1 MSIFY
6 VVNLEF
12 LKFRKRKFGEA
23 IRRMAYYL
31 APINIYIYIYV
42 YIYIGYFHI
51 PWVIVHISEVTLLK
65 QPCELTRRR

>member
-6 VVNLEF
+6 VVNFEF
-12 LKFRKRKFGEA
+12 LKFQKKKFGEA
-23 IRRMAYYL
+23 IRRIAYYL
-31 APINIYIYIYV
+31 APINIYM